1 MEGDRMTTKPPIAVV
16 TGAGRG
22 IGRGI
27 ALGLAK
33 ANFDVAVNFAHNAEA
48 AADTCEEISRLGRR
62 AVPVRA
68 DISDANDRA
77 GLISETENRLGPVTL
92 LVNNAGVA
100 PAIRADVLEATEE
113 SFDRL
118 VHTNLKGP
126 YFLTQAVA
134 TKMIQWQRAGLIQQP
149 KIVFI
154 TSVSAFAPSVN
165 RGDYC
170 VSKAGLAMAAKVFAA
185 RLAGDGIGVYEVQ
198 PGVIQTDMTEK
209 VREQYDRLIFEGN
222 LLPIKRWGQPEDVA
236 QAVVAVAEGRFAYST
251 GITIVVDGGFHLR
264 VL

>member
-1 MEGDRMTTKPPIAVV
+1 MPLALV
-16 TGAGRG
+16 TGGGIR
-22 IGRGI
+22 IGRAI
-27 ALGLAK
+27 VLALGRAGYDVVVH
-33 ANFDVAVNFAHNAEA
+33 ANRSVAEA
-48 AADTCEEISRLGRR
+48 EGVVRQLATLGRQGR
-62 AVPVRA
+62 VEQA
-68 DISDANDRA
+68 DLATPDGPARLAARLDR
-77 GLISETENRLGPVTL
+77 LDL
-92 LVNNAGVA
+92 LVNNAGIA

-118 VHTNLKGP
+118 VRTNLKGP
-126 YFLTQAVA
+126 YFLTQIVA
-134 TKMIQWQRAGLIQQP
+134 TKMIEWQRARLIHQP

-170 VSKAGLAMAAKVFAA
+170 ISKAGLAMAAKVFAA

-209 VREQYDRLIFEGN
+209 VRERYDKLIFEGN

-236 QAVVAVAEGRFAYST
+236 QAVVAIAEGRFAYST

>member
-1 MEGDRMTTKPPIAVV
+1 MAKKPPVAVV

-48 AADTCEEISRLGRR
+48 AAETCEEISRLGRH
-62 AVPVRA
+62 AMPVRA
-68 DISDANDRA
+68 DIADADDRA
-77 GLISETENRLGPVTL
+77 QLIAETENRLGPVTL
-92 LVNNAGVA
+92 LVNNAGIA
-100 PAIRADVLEATEE
+100 PEVRADVLEATEE

-118 VHTNLKGP
+118 VRTNLKGP
-126 YFLTQAVA
+126 YFLTQIVA
-134 TKMIQWQRAGLIQQP
+134 TKMIEWQRAGLVREP

-170 VSKAGLAMAAKVFAA
+170 ISKAGLAMAAKVFAA

-209 VREQYDRLIFEGN
+209 VRERYDKLILEGN

-236 QAVVAVAEGRFAYST
+236 HAVVAIAEGRFSYST